1 MRGLRR
7 DQESLWTPRFSLST
21 VISLDQRK
29 SSAVLPE
36 LVKRD
41 CCDHDAL
48 DLYIEASPDIDQ
60 QGTLGRLYLCLLNDA
75 SSCGMMA
82 RGFALLID

>member
-1 MRGLRR
+1 MRGLGR
-7 DQESLWTPRFSLST
+7 DQESLWTPRLSLSA
-21 VISLDQRK
+21 VILLDPR
-29 SSAVLPE
+29 SAVLPE

-60 QGTLGRLYLCLLNDA
+60 RGTLGRP
-75 SSCGMMA
+75 
-82 RGFALLID
+82 

>member
-1 MRGLRR
+1 MNEDFLRNAGLVGR
-7 DQESLWTPRFSLST
+7 DQESLWTPRLSLSKF
-21 VISLDQRK
+21 ILLDPR
-29 SSAVLPE
+29 SAVLPE

-60 QGTLGRLYLCLLNDA
+60 RGILGRP
-75 SSCGMMA
+75 
-82 RGFALLID
+82 

>member
-1 MRGLRR
+1 MLDLCDATEKVLGH
-7 DQESLWTPRFSLST
+7 QGSLGT

-36 LVKRD
+36 LVKKL
-41 CCDHDAL
+41 CCNHDAL

-60 QGTLGRLYLCLLNDA
+60 QGTLGRP
-75 SSCGMMA
+75 
-82 RGFALLID
+82 